1 MIEIYRTDAVLD
13 FLSDME
19 STESYYGLNSWLEGA
34 STTHEQCTTADL
46 MVSSSEYSEYYL
58 WLPRGHNKERGEFP
72 LGLMCMAADAVL
84 GVCMYGY
91 DLGYD
96 SLLVP
101 QQGYAVGILYDDLL

>member
-1 MIEIYRTDAVLD
+1 
-13 FLSDME
+13 ME
-19 STESYYGLNSWLEGA
+19 STESYYGINCWLKGA
-34 STTHEQCTTADL
+34 STIHKQRMTADDL
-46 MVSSSEYSEYYL
+46 MVGSSEYLEYYL